1 MLITLT
7 AVTKGPKNSALPPT
21 TLEFAGGAVTL
32 AVAETERRPTVL
44 GLIAS
49 GRMRPDSGVVRIDGS
64 TDYSGMRSRIALVD
78 ALGVSDPAADVTV
91 AEVVAEE
98 LMFAGRIGHPRAVSR
113 VLSGLGLAEQSRSDM
128 ANLAPQAR
136 IRLLT
141 ELAVMR
147 GGVEGL
153 VLTSPDRHGGDP
165 LDWWSAASNL
175 AERGYAVLVIA
186 GEAAG
191 AVAERAGAAQAIAGP
206 AAEQSATESNGA
218 AA

>member
-7 AVTKGPKNSALPPT
+7 AVTKGPKGSALPRT
-21 TLEFAGGAVTL
+21 TLHFTSGAVTL
-32 AVAETERRPTVL
+32 APVETERRPTVL

-49 GRMRPDSGVVRIDGS
+49 GRMRPGSGTVRIDGN
-64 TDYSGMRSRIALVD
+64 TDYSGIRSRIALVD

-113 VLSGLGLAEQSRSDM
+113 VLSDLGLTDQARSDM
-128 ANLAPQAR
+128 ADLAPRAR

-147 GGVEGL
+147 AGVEGL

-165 LDWWSAASNL
+165 LDWWATASTL
-175 AERGYAVLVIA
+175 AERGHAVLVIA
-186 GEAAG
+186 GAA
-191 AVAERAGAAQAIAGP
+191 ATRTITERD
-206 AAEQSATESNGA
+206 GA

>member
-7 AVTKGPKNSALPPT
+7 EVTKGPNNSALPPT
-21 TLEFAGGAVTL
+21 TLEFGSGAVTL
-32 AVAETERRPTVL
+32 APAETERRPTVL

-49 GRMRPDSGVVRIDGS
+49 GRMRPDSGVVRIDGGI
-64 TDYSGMRSRIALVD
+64 DYSGIRSRIALVD
-78 ALGVSDPAADVTV
+78 ALGVSEPAADVTV

-113 VLSGLGLAEQSRSDM
+113 VLAGLGLADRARSDM
-128 ANLAPQAR
+128 ANLAPRAR

-147 GGVEGL
+147 GGVDGL
-153 VLTSPDRHGGDP
+153 VITAPDRHGGDP
-165 LDWWSAASNL
+165 LDWWAAASDL
-175 AERGYAVLVIA
+175 AVRGYAVLVIA
-186 GEAAG
+186 GEAAAR
-191 AVAERAGAAQAIAGP
+191 AVADR
-206 AAEQSATESNGA
+206 NGA

>member
-7 AVTKGPKNSALPPT
+7 AVTKGPKHSALPPT
-21 TLEFAGGAVTL
+21 TLEFTSGAFTL
-32 AVAETERRPTVL
+32 APAETERRPTVL

-49 GRMRPDSGVVRIDGS
+49 ARMRPDTGTVRIDGGA
-64 TDYSGMRSRIALVD
+64 DYSGMRSRVALVD

-113 VLSGLGLAEQSRSDM
+113 VLTELGLADQARSDM
-128 ANLAPQAR
+128 ANLAPRAR

-165 LDWWSAASNL
+165 LDWWATASGL

-186 GEAAG
+186 GEAA
-191 AVAERAGAAQAIAGP
+191 ARAVAVACDVAERD
-206 AAEQSATESNGA
+206 GA